1 VTGRPHRAAASGF
14 TLLEL
19 IVVLL
24 IFSIMS
30 ILAYGG
36 LRSVLDTRVGV
47 EAAMDRTAEFQRS
60 YRRVRD
66 DIRQLSARD
75 IRDAFGDRQPPF
87 MAQREADVMFTR
99 AGWQNPLRQPRTTFQ
114 RVRYRLTE
122 GTLFR
127 DSWRVLD
134 MAQDSEPVELGL
146 LEDVESVAWRFL
158 DANQEWRDEWPG
170 EGNELPLMVE
180 ITLETKDWGE
190 LQWRFKAGI
199 PPTASQIIQS
209 AGQGPPTDPDANPGT
224 GDGGGDTAGG
234 GNDPAPETTPPPTP
248 GTAAPGIPFN

>member
-1 VTGRPHRAAASGF
+1 MTPTQPVRWSQSGF

-60 YRRVRD
+60 YRRMRD
-66 DIRQLSARD
+66 DIRQLSARG

-87 MAQREADVMFTR
+87 MAQRDADVMFTR
-99 AGWQNPLRQPRTTFQ
+99 AGWQNPLRQPRTSFQ

-146 LEDVESVAWRFL
+146 LEAVESITWRFL
-158 DANQEWRDEWPG
+158 GTNQEWRDDWLG
-170 EGNELPLMVE
+170 ESDELPLMVE
-180 ITLETKDWGE
+180 ITLETEDWGE
-190 LQWRFKAGI
+190 LQWRFKVGI

-209 AGQGPPTDPDANPGT
+209 AGQAPPVDPNLDSSDGNGEAPDA
-224 GDGGGDTAGG
+224 
-234 GNDPAPETTPPPTP
+234 TPPPDTGTTP
-248 GTAAPGIPFN
+248 SPGGLFN